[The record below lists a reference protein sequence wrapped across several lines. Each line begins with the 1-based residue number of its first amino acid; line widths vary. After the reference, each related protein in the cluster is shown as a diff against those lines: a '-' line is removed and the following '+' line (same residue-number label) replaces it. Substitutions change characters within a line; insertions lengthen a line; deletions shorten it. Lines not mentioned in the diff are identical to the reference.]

1 MKVDRVVTCREHLVT
16 AGNAGPN
23 PEDPDYL
30 TPALAGSG
38 VGAMPGLRSRVS
50 GIDACL
56 RQAMGIPGAIGAS
69 VVDYS
74 TGLSLGSA
82 GRAPTNDP
90 EACATGAAGVLH
102 AATVGAPFASARP
115 DDPVEDVIITTGAG
129 YHLLRLIPTVFD
141 SRLLLYVWLDRDD
154 GNLAV
159 ARRRVRML
167 ADDLVAA

>member
-1 MKVDRVVTCREHLVT
+1 
-16 AGNAGPN
+16 
-23 PEDPDYL
+23 
-30 TPALAGSG
+30 
-38 VGAMPGLRSRVS
+38 MPGPRSSVS

-56 RQAMGIPGAIGAS
+56 RQAMAIPGAIGAS
-69 VVDYS
+69 VVDYT
-74 TGLSLGSA
+74 TGFSLGWA
-82 GRAPTNDP
+82 GRAPTGD
-90 EACATGAAGVLH
+90 ADASASGAAGVLH
-102 AATVGAPFASARP
+102 AATVQAPFASTLP